1 MAGNDK
7 TGQQPANKKP
17 IEMRDAFGQALVQLG
32 GEFPQ
37 MIVLDADLHTS
48 SKAQYFKKAF
58 PDRFVQVGIA
68 EQNLFGI
75 AAGLALTGFIPFPST
90 FAVFAARRALDQIGI
105 SICYPR
111 LNVKIPGSYVGLPTS
126 RAGSSHNCIEDISV
140 MRALPNM
147 RVADPGDNA
156 DLRAIMRAAMEVD
169 GPVYFRV
176 TRYTLPELFDLNHQF
191 EWGRGVILRKGR
203 DVSMFGTGIMT
214 SFCLEAASLL
224 EAESIDAE
232 VVHLASIKPIDR
244 ELILDSASRTG
255 CAVTAENATIL
266 GGFGSAVSEVL
277 GEEFPVP
284 IQRIGVR
291 DRWVDSG
298 GTKELFVHHGMQ
310 PEDIAAAARKVM
322 VSRRRVMAR

>member
-1 MAGNDK
+1 MEENK
-7 TGQQPANKKP
+7 TGQASPDKRP
-17 IEMRDAFGQALVQLG
+17 LEMRDAFGQTLVELG
-32 GEFPQ
+32 LKYPQ

-58 PDRFVQVGIA
+58 PDRFIQVGIA

-105 SICYPR
+105 SICYPK

-126 RAGSSHNCIEDISV
+126 RAGSSHNCIEDIAV

-156 DLRAIMRAAMEVD
+156 DLRAIMHAAVEVD
-169 GPVYFRV
+169 GPVYFRI
-176 TRYTLPELFDLNHQF
+176 TRYTLPDLFPPEHRF
-191 EWGRGVILRKGR
+191 EWSKGVILRKGN
-203 DVSMFGTGIMT
+203 DVTLFGTGMMT
-214 SFCLEAASLL
+214 GFCMKAAELL
-224 EAESIDAE
+224 SADSIDAE
-232 VVHLASIKPIDR
+232 VVHLASIKPVDGD
-244 ELILDSASRTG
+244 LIVDSASRTE
-255 CAVTAENATIL
+255 CAVTAENATIM
-266 GGFGSAVSEVL
+266 GGFGAAVSEVL
-277 GEEFPVP
+277 GERCPVP

-298 GTKELFVHHGMQ
+298 GTSELFTHHGMQ
-310 PEDIAAAARKVM
+310 PEDIAAAARKAI
-322 VSRRRVMAR
+322 SEKRRVFAR